1 MKISGSDSGELIFS
15 PSDLVRYIDSPFAS
29 WMARHALE
37 CPDSGIEKDP
47 ADALL
52 SYLAEK
58 GIEHESRFLEAL
70 RSRHGAVV
78 TIPDDLDDTTKLSKT
93 MDAMRDGADVI
104 FQACLEKLPF
114 RGYADFLIKV
124 DAPSDL
130 GEYSYVAWDTKL
142 AREMKPYFVIQL
154 CCYSEMLGAM
164 QGARP
169 QSATVVLGTNE
180 EVPFLLGEY
189 FDYYLAKKCEFL
201 AQQESFDAEQ
211 MPDPFLYASH
221 GEWTGYV
228 EERRQDTDHLSRIAN
243 ITRLQIQRLESAGI
257 VTCADLATTNLARIP
272 RLHDEIFSNLKH
284 QAAIQARSAE
294 IGTTAYQVR
303 TRKSGMPSGLSLMP
317 PADAADLFWDL
328 EGFPLEEGGLE
339 YLWGCTYLDD
349 QGERQ
354 FWERWAH
361 DQDHERQAFVAFIQ
375 FAYQRWR
382 ANPGMHIY
390 HYGHY
395 EVSVCQRL
403 MGRYSVC
410 EFEVDQL
417 LRHGVF
423 VDLYKIVREG
433 LFVGE
438 PAYSIKNIEHLYRG
452 KRDTDV
458 ASGGESVVVYA
469 KWREAPDGEE
479 WSNSQI
485 LSSIRDYNIDDC
497 DSTLELAQWLRR
509 IQAESG
515 ILYEATGEPADAVE
529 EREPDELDILQE
541 NLLALADST
550 AESDENR
557 FLARHLAHLVL
568 FYRREHKPTWWRF
581 FERSAMSF
589 TELYDDPDCLA
600 GCRRTDRVPFKKTP
614 RARKLVYEYTYD
626 TNQEFRNRRFSEVY
640 VLGSEAENATVE
652 SIDTESGTFLLSKMD
667 EPVETIDIIANEWV
681 NPKPIVESLLAIG
694 QKFLDSRELNK
705 PLHDYLIRKPPD
717 VDRDL
722 LIAIDQATGDDKL
735 VKISEAVTALNNS
748 LITLQGPLGTGK
760 TFTASRVILNL
771 LRLGKSVGVCSN
783 GHKAID
789 NLLISIHELCESEGE
804 SFPISKV
811 KREDDELFEQY
822 PFHQIPS
829 TGDIGEGIQA
839 GGCVVGASAWG
850 FSRPEAFVDYLF
862 IDEAGQVSI
871 ANLAAMSPQAENI
884 VCLGDQMQLPQPV
897 QGSHPEDSSLS
908 ILDYFLLGQSTVPP
922 DMGIFLNR
930 TYRMHE
936 NVNRFISEAIYG
948 GRLGNDPACDL
959 QEIHLEHNA
968 KAEISASNGIR
979 YIEVPHSGN
988 KQASLEEV
996 ECIASLIK
1004 SLEGSTWTDKK
1015 GADHPVEPKDILVV
1029 APFNYQVN
1037 ELKKKIGNSARVGTV
1052 DLFQGQEAPVVII
1065 SMTASTA
1072 EDSARGLDFLLS
1084 KNRINVAIS
1093 RAQALAV
1100 VVAGNSLLEGSPNR
1114 LSDIRLYNLFYKL
1127 RDYAFTLGESN
1138 RTISSTR
1145 GGQLAY

>member
-1 MKISGSDSGELIFS
+1 MKRLGSDSGELIFS

-29 WMARHALE
+29 WMARNALE
-37 CPDSGIEKDP
+37 CPDSGIDKDP

-58 GIEHESRFLEAL
+58 GIEHESHFLAAL
-70 RSRHGAVV
+70 RCRHGSVL
-78 TIPDDLDDTTKLSKT
+78 TIPDDLDDTSKLSKT
-93 MDAMRDGADVI
+93 LEAMQAGAEVI

-154 CCYSEMLGAM
+154 CCYSEMLEAM

-180 EVPFLLGEY
+180 EVPFVLGEY
-189 FDYYLAKKCEFL
+189 FDYYLAKKGEFL
-201 AQQESFDAEQ
+201 AQQESFDPEQ

-228 EERRQDTDHLSRIAN
+228 EERCQDTDHLSRIAN
-243 ITRLQIQRLESAGI
+243 ITRLQIQRLASAGI
-257 VTCADLATTNLARIP
+257 ETCADLTATKLDRIP
-272 RLHDEIFSNLKH
+272 RLHDEILSNLKQ
-284 QAAIQARSAE
+284 QAAIQARSAD
-294 IGTTAYQVR
+294 IGTTAYEVR
-303 TRKSGMPSGLSLMP
+303 PRKSGMPSGLSLMP
-317 PADAADLFWDL
+317 PTNAADLFWDL

-349 QGERQ
+349 HGGRQ

-361 DQDHERQAFVAFIQ
+361 DHDQERQAFVEFIQ
-375 FAYQRWR
+375 FSYQRWR
-382 ANPGMHIY
+382 ANPGMHIF

-479 WSNSQI
+479 WASSRI

-497 DSTLELAQWLRR
+497 DSTLELAQWLRGV
-509 IQAESG
+509 QAESG
-515 ILYEATGEPADAVE
+515 IVYEAMGESTDGVE
-529 EREPDELDILQE
+529 EREPDELDSLQE

-550 AESDENR
+550 TETEENR
-557 FLARHLAHLVL
+557 FLAKHLAHLVL

-581 FERSAMSF
+581 FERAAMSF

-640 VLGSEAENATVE
+640 VLGLEAENATVE
-652 SIDTESGTFLLSKMD
+652 SIDTESGTFLLSKMA
-667 EPVETIDIIANEWV
+667 EPAETIDIIANEWV
-681 NPKPIVESLLAIG
+681 NPKPIVESLFAIG
-694 QKFLDSRELNK
+694 QKFLKSRELNK
-705 PLHDYLIRKPPD
+705 PLHDFLMRKPPD

-722 LIAIDQATGDDKL
+722 LIAIDQADGDDKL
-735 VKISEAVTALNNS
+735 GKISDAITKLNNS
-748 LITLQGPLGTGK
+748 LITIQGPPGTGK
-760 TFTASRVILNL
+760 TYTASRVILNL

-789 NLLISIHELCESEGE
+789 NLLISIHELCEAEGE
-804 SFPISKV
+804 SFAISKV
-811 KREDDELFEQY
+811 QRDDELFEQY
-822 PFHQIPS
+822 PFHQIRS

-850 FSRPEAFVDYLF
+850 FSRPEACVDYLF

-871 ANLAAMSPQAENI
+871 ANLAAMSPQAKNI

-897 QGSHPEDSSLS
+897 QGSHPEDSGLS
-908 ILDYFLLGQSTVPP
+908 ILDYFLLDQSTVPA

-930 TYRMHE
+930 TYRMHK
-936 NVNRFISEAIYG
+936 NVNRFISDAIYG
-948 GRLGNDPACDL
+948 GRLGNDPDCDL
-959 QEIHLEHNA
+959 QEIHLEQDAHEA
-968 KAEISASNGIR
+968 ISASNGIR
-979 YIEVPHSGN
+979 YIEVSHSGN

-996 ECIASLIK
+996 ERIVSLIK

-1015 GADHPVEPKDILVV
+1015 GIDHPVKPKDILVV

-1037 ELKKKIGNSARVGTV
+1037 ELKKRVGESARVGTV
-1052 DLFQGQEAPVVII
+1052 DLFQGQEAPIVIV
-1065 SMTASTA
+1065 SMTASIA
-1072 EDSARGLDFLLS
+1072 ADSARGLEFLLS

-1100 VVAGNSLLEGSPNR
+1100 VVASDTLLHGSPGK
-1114 LSDIRLYNLFYKL
+1114 LKDLRLYNLFHKL
-1127 RDYAFTLGESN
+1127 KVFSG
-1138 RTISSTR
+1138 
-1145 GGQLAY
+1145 